1 MYCIFGRMF
10 RRKTNKNDIIDP
22 QAWYRYPSICTTNA
36 FQQKGRSLRCSRCI
50 SKLCLVHKVPAEIYA
65 IFLNLFYFNLN
76 WTYWLIKTLISG
88 TSWTR
93 RNLLMQRLHHKD
105 QQQSQQQ
112 LQNNRQKCIEDND
125 QLVAS
130 PWFQEG
136 LSRYVQQLHCLKK
149 SCSLKPMLKK
159 IWVHF
164 KVLRL
169 M

>member
-1 MYCIFGRMF
+1 M
-10 RRKTNKNDIIDP
+10 
-22 QAWYRYPSICTTNA
+22 RYLKLN
-36 FQQKGRSLRCSRCI
+36 FQLIEYQN
-50 SKLCLVHKVPAEIYA
+50 VHTI
-65 IFLNLFYFNLN
+65 
-76 WTYWLIKTLISG
+76 WTYWLIKTLISAG

-149 SCSLKPMLKK
+149 SCSLKPQLKK

-164 KVLRL
+164 KVARLRCL
-169 M
+169 GWICWDLSTSFKETYNALKVTSLKMHILSVDHFQSSKLVRCSK